1 MRQTCNPC
9 KKSGGARRTNRSLSK
24 SLLPE
29 SASNAGQQVEGH
41 AGYVWG
47 ILAGNAPAQA
57 CVIDQLGIDESSSH
71 NLHSAE
77 RAKGGA
83 CSDRLGSSLFEGQR
97 QRTWVQGMPGPESI
111 ARSDLCRV
119 FLVLVNRCQSTP
131 PCHDLPKC
139 SVWGYIGNK
148 LASW

>member
-1 MRQTCNPC
+1 MRQTCHPS
-9 KKSGGARRTNRSLSK
+9 KKSRGARRTSRSLSK

-29 SASNAGQQVEGH
+29 SASNAGQQFEGH
-41 AGYVWG
+41 AGYLWG
-47 ILAGNAPAQA
+47 ILAGNAPVQA

-71 NLHSAE
+71 NLHAAE

-97 QRTWVQGMPGPESI
+97 QRTWVQGMPGPEST
-111 ARSDLCRV
+111 ARSDLCCV
-119 FLVLVNRCQSTP
+119 FLVLVNRCPEHSSKPRPAQM
-131 PCHDLPKC
+131 LF
-139 SVWGYIGNK
+139 WGDIGNK